1 MTQNRRFALLLVMAV
16 AVVAVLL
23 FAGLPF
29 GRFSPVAVNAQ
40 YVEESATCGFT
51 PQFQVRF
58 RAGAI
63 TLYTASD
70 LNQVAATTND
80 LQRQKYFLCSLEDTR
95 ADGYIAIFFPGNVIH
110 YANSNDVADIVPR
123 NWNDGQ
129 AG

>member
-1 MTQNRRFALLLVMAV
+1 MAQNRRFAFFLMMAV

-29 GRFSPVAVNAQ
+29 GRFSLVSVDAQ

-51 PQFQVRF
+51 PQYQVRF
-58 RAGAI
+58 GAGAI
-63 TLYTASD
+63 TLYADSGLT
-70 LNQVAATTND
+70 QVAVVTND
-80 LQRQKYFLCSLEDTR
+80 LQRQKYLLCSLTDTR

-110 YANSNDVADIVPR
+110 YANTNDVADIVPR
-123 NWNDGQ
+123 QWNDGQ